1 MRRLLVLTALVA
13 GTPGYAAETVRIAMG
28 ERPEREV
35 VVRGRGLQIGP
46 DSEDGP
52 FQPLDRDEVR
62 VRHVGDAL
70 EVEGERV
77 DGPVR
82 FRTSDAAHVLRAENI
97 EVRGEVVAL
106 PKGSKVLLVNV
117 LPLEDYVA
125 AVLGGEMPVA
135 FPMEALKAQA
145 VAARTYALQRK
156 IEALGQPVHLGS
168 SVLAQVY
175 GGVNRENPRTRAA
188 TAATAGQILTFQLA
202 PIEAYFHASCEGSTE
217 TGLDALGRDLP
228 YLQSVACEC
237 RPGPSTRWKADFD
250 AGALERAFGGGHGE
264 LRVAARTPTGRVR
277 RLELGGRS
285 LSGVEFR
292 QRLGYDRVRSL
303 AFDVSPGPGG
313 GARLTGRGLGHGAGL
328 SQWGAKEMAEAGQDY
343 RAILSHFYPG
353 TELQTLY

>member
-1 MRRLLVLTALVA
+1 MRPVLAATLLAA
-13 GTPGYAAETVRIAMG
+13 ASAAHAAETVRIAMG

-35 VVRGRGLQIGP
+35 VIHGKGLQLGP

-62 VRHVGDAL
+62 IRHVGDSM
-70 EVEGERV
+70 EVEGQRV
-77 DGPVR
+77 NGPVR
-82 FRTSDAAHVLRAENI
+82 FRTSDADHWIRAGTTD
-97 EVRGEVVAL
+97 VRGEVVAL

-117 LPLEDYVA
+117 LPMEDYVA
-125 AVLGGEMPVA
+125 AVLGGEMPVS
-135 FPMEALKAQA
+135 FPTEALKAQA

-156 IEALGQPVHLGS
+156 IEVLGQPVHLGS

-188 TAATAGQILTFQLA
+188 AAATAGQILTFQLA

-217 TGLDALGRDLP
+217 TGLDALSRDLP

-237 RPGPSTRWKADFD
+237 RPGASTRWKADLD
-250 AGALERAFGGGHGE
+250 AAALERAFGGRGE
-264 LRVAARTPTGRVR
+264 LRVAARTGTGRVR

-303 AFDVSPGPGG
+303 AFDVSPTPGG

-328 SQWGAKEMAEAGQDY
+328 SQWGAKEMADAGQDY
-343 RAILSHFYPG
+343 RAILAHFYPG

>member
-1 MRRLLVLTALVA
+1 M
-13 GTPGYAAETVRIAMG
+13 
-28 ERPEREV
+28 
-35 VVRGRGLQIGP
+35 
-46 DSEDGP
+46 
-52 FQPLDRDEVR
+52 
-62 VRHVGDAL
+62 
-70 EVEGERV
+70 
-77 DGPVR
+77 
-82 FRTSDAAHVLRAENI
+82 
-97 EVRGEVVAL
+97 
-106 PKGSKVLLVNV
+106 LLVNV

-125 AVLGGEMPVA
+125 AVLGGEMPVS
-135 FPMEALKAQA
+135 FPEEALKAQA

-202 PIEAYFHASCEGSTE
+202 PIEAYFHASCEGNTE

-237 RPGPSTRWKADFD
+237 RPGPSTRWKADLD
-250 AGALERAFGGGHGE
+250 AGALERAFGGGRGE

-303 AFDVSPGPGG
+303 AFDVVDTRRTAGPGSPAAG
-313 GARLTGRGLGHGAGL
+313 WGTARGCPSGAPRRWPT
-328 SQWGAKEMAEAGQDY
+328 SGQDY
-343 RAILSHFYPG
+343 RAILAHFYPG

>member
-1 MRRLLVLTALVA
+1 MRPVLVLSLLAA
-13 GTPGYAAETVRIAMG
+13 SAAQAAETVRIAMG

-35 VVRGRGLQIGP
+35 VVRGRGLLLGP

-52 FQPLDRDEVR
+52 FHPLGRDEVR
-62 VRHVGDAL
+62 VRHVGDAM

-77 DGPVR
+77 EGAVR
-82 FRTSDAAHVLRAENI
+82 FRTSDAAHVLSAGNI
-97 EVRGEVVAL
+97 QVRGEVVAL
-106 PKGSKVLLVNV
+106 PKGSRVLLVNV

-125 AVLGGEMPVA
+125 AVLGGEMPVS
-135 FPMEALKAQA
+135 FPAEALKAQA

-156 IEALGQPVHLGS
+156 IETLGQPVHLGS

-228 YLQSVACEC
+228 YLRSVSCEC
-237 RPGPSTRWKADFD
+237 RPGPTTRWKVELDS
-250 AGALERAFGGGHGE
+250 GALERAFGGGGRGE

-277 RLELGGRS
+277 RLDYGGRS

-292 QRLGYDRVRSL
+292 QRIGYDRVRSL
-303 AFDVSPGPGG
+303 AFDVLNTAGS
-313 GARLTGRGLGHGAGL
+313 GARLIGRGLGHGAGL
-328 SQWGAKEMAEAGQDY
+328 SQWGAKEMADAGQEY
-343 RAILSHFYPG
+343 RGILAHFYPG

>member
-1 MRRLLVLTALVA
+1 MRSVLLLTLITASA
-13 GTPGYAAETVRIAMG
+13 AHAAETVRIAMG

-35 VVRGRGLQIGP
+35 VVRGKGLQLGP

-52 FQPLDRDEVR
+52 FHPLDRDEVR
-62 VRHVGDAL
+62 VRHVGDAM

-77 DGPVR
+77 VGAVR
-82 FRTSDAAHVLRAENI
+82 FRTSDAAHVLSAGNI
-97 EVRGEVVAL
+97 QVRGEVVAL
-106 PKGSKVLLVNV
+106 PRGSKVLLVNV

-125 AVLGGEMPVA
+125 AVLGGEMPVS
-135 FPMEALKAQA
+135 FPEEALKAQA

-188 TAATAGQILTFQLA
+188 TLATAGQILTFQLA
-202 PIEAYFHASCEGSTE
+202 PIEAYFHASCEGNTE
-217 TGLDALGRDLP
+217 TGLEALGRDLP
-228 YLQSVACEC
+228 YLRSVACEC
-237 RPGPSTRWKADFD
+237 RPGPTTRWKADVD
-250 AGALERAFGGGHGE
+250 AGALERAFGGGRGE
-264 LRVAARTPTGRVR
+264 LRVAARTPSGRVR
-277 RLELGGRS
+277 RLDFGGRS

-303 AFDVSPGPGG
+303 AFDVVDTAGG

-328 SQWGAKEMAEAGQDY
+328 SQWGAKEMADGGQDY
-343 RAILSHFYPG
+343 RAILAHFYPG

>member
-1 MRRLLVLTALVA
+1 MRPVLLLPLLIAT
-13 GTPGYAAETVRIAMG
+13 TTHAAETVRIAMG

-35 VVRGRGLQIGP
+35 VVRGKGLQLGP

-52 FQPLDRDEVR
+52 FHPLDRDEVR
-62 VRHVGDAL
+62 VRHIGDAM

-77 DGPVR
+77 EGAVR
-82 FRTSDAAHVLRAENI
+82 FRTSDTSHALRAGNT

-106 PKGSKVLLVNV
+106 PRGSKVLLVNV

-125 AVLGGEMPVA
+125 AVLGGEMPVS
-135 FPMEALKAQA
+135 FPEEALKAQA

-188 TAATAGQILTFQLA
+188 TAATTGQILTFQLA
-202 PIEAYFHASCEGSTE
+202 PIEAYFHASCEGNTE

-228 YLQSVACEC
+228 YLRSIACEC
-237 RPGPSTRWKADFD
+237 RPGPATRWKADLD
-250 AGALERAFGGGHGE
+250 AGALERAFGGRGE

-303 AFDVSPGPGG
+303 AFDVARTRDG

-328 SQWGAKEMAEAGQDY
+328 SQWGAKEMADSGQDY
-343 RAILSHFYPG
+343 RAILGHFYPG

>member
-1 MRRLLVLTALVA
+1 MRSVLVLVLLAAAA
-13 GTPGYAAETVRIAMG
+13 GHAAETVRIAMG

-35 VVRGRGLQIGP
+35 VVHGKGLQIGP

-52 FQPLDRDEVR
+52 FQPLNRDEVR

-77 DGPVR
+77 EGPAVR
-82 FRTSDAAHVLRAENI
+82 FRTSDTAHVLRAGNI

-106 PKGSKVLLVNV
+106 PKGSRVLLVNV

-125 AVLGGEMPVA
+125 AVLGGEMPVN
-135 FPMEALKAQA
+135 FPLEALKAQA

-188 TAATAGQILTFQLA
+188 TAATAGQILTWQLA
-202 PIEAYFHASCEGSTE
+202 PIEAYFHSSCEGSTE

-228 YLQSVACEC
+228 YLQSVSCEC
-237 RPGPSTRWKADFD
+237 RPGPSTRWKADLD
-250 AGALERAFGGGHGE
+250 AGALERAFGGRGE

-303 AFDVSPGPGG
+303 AFDVSPTSDG
-313 GARLTGRGLGHGAGL
+313 GAHLTGRGLGHGAGL
-328 SQWGAKEMAEAGQDY
+328 SQWGAKEMADSGQDY
-343 RAILSHFYPG
+343 KAILGHYYPG